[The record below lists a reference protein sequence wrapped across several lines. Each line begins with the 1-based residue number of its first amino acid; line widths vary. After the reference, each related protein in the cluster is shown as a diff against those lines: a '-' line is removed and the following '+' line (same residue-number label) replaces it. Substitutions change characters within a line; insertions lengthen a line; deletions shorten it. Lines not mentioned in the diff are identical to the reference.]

1 MAALILFG
9 CILLAVLL
17 GYPVALALGGVSL
30 LFGYFLLGPAFMQF
44 LPGRI
49 LGVLAN
55 YVLLA
60 VPMFIV
66 MGLALQRS
74 GLAETLL
81 RRLGGLA
88 GRRPGGLALAVLAV
102 GALLAAS
109 TGIVGASVVTL
120 TLIALPVMRQAG
132 YADEISAG
140 IVAAAGSLGQIVPP
154 SIVLILLASVMRVSV
169 GDLFA
174 EAVLPSALIVGG
186 YAVYL
191 VTAAI
196 LGGARRMPALDDQTA
211 EAMAS
216 STAEDSALASGEAP
230 AHPPIWLAI
239 AGPLLLIVGVLGTIL
254 AGLAS
259 PTEASGVGAVA
270 AIGLWTLSGRARWSG
285 LLELGREALRLSS
298 MIYLILLG
306 ATTFALVFRGLEGD
320 ALLVDAITGSGLSA
334 EAFVALLLL
343 VVFVAGFF
351 IDFIEIIFIV
361 VPVVLP
367 LIGAYG
373 IDPLWLAV
381 LLGVNLQT
389 SFLTPPFGFSL
400 FYLRGAAP
408 ADLATSAVY
417 RGVLPYVIIQL
428 AVLAFLFFRGG

>member
-1 MAALILFG
+1 MAALLLFA
-9 CILLAVLL
+9 CILVAVLA

-30 LFGYFLLGPAFMQF
+30 LFGYLLLGPAFMQF

-49 LGVLAN
+49 LGVLSN
-55 YVLLA
+55 YVLIA

-81 RRLGGLA
+81 RRLGRLA

-132 YADEISAG
+132 YADSLSAG
-140 IVAAAGSLGQIVPP
+140 VIAAAGSLGQIVPP

-186 YAVYL
+186 YATYL
-191 VTAAI
+191 VIVAATA
-196 LGGARRMPALDDQTA
+196 GRRLMPAVTIGQPATPA
-211 EAMAS
+211 
-216 STAEDSALASGEAP
+216 TSGPAVSEP
-230 AHPPIWLAI
+230 AHEPPVWLAI

-270 AIGLWTLSGRARWSG
+270 ALGLWGVSGRPSG
-285 LLELGREALRLSS
+285 AALLDLGREALRLSS

-334 EAFVALLLL
+334 ETFVALLLV

-408 ADLATSAVY
+408 PDLATAAVY
-417 RGVLPYVIIQL
+417 RGVLPYVAIQL
-428 AVLAFLFFRGG
+428 AVLAYLFWRG

>member
-1 MAALILFG
+1 MFA
-9 CILLAVLL
+9 CILVAVLL
-17 GYPVALALGGVSL
+17 GYPVALVLGGVSL
-30 LFGYFLLGPAFMQF
+30 LWGYVALGPAFMQF
-44 LPGRI
+44 LPGRL
-49 LGVLAN
+49 LGVLSN

-60 VPMFIV
+60 VPMFV
-66 MGLALQRS
+66 LMGLALQRS
-74 GLAETLL
+74 GLAEVLL
-81 RRLGGLA
+81 RRLARLA
-88 GRRPGGLALAVLAV
+88 GRRPGGLALAVLVV

-120 TLIALPVMRQAG
+120 TLIALPVMRRAG
-132 YADEISAG
+132 YPDGASAG
-140 IVAAAGSLGQIVPP
+140 VIAAAGSLGQIVPP

-174 EAVLPSALIVGG
+174 AAVLPSVLIVGG
-186 YAVYL
+186 YVAYVVAL
-191 VTAAI
+191 AFGA
-196 LGGARRMPALDDQTA
+196 GGRRLPAL
-211 EAMAS
+211 
-216 STAEDSALASGEAP
+216 AP
-230 AHPPIWLAI
+230 AEPGSPDDGPSPPVWLAI
-239 AGPLLLIVGVLGTIL
+239 AGPVGLIVGVLGAIL

-270 AIGLWTLSGRARWSG
+270 ALGLWAASGRGSRAG
-285 LLELGREALRLSS
+285 LLDLGREALRLSA

-306 ATTFALVFRGLEGD
+306 ASTFALVFRGLEGD
-320 ALLVDAITGSGLSA
+320 SLLVEAVTGSGLSA
-334 EAFVALLLL
+334 GGFVAVLLA

-367 LIGAYG
+367 LVGAYG

-408 ADLATSAVY
+408 ADLATADVY
-417 RGVLPYVIIQL
+417 RGVVPFVVIQL
-428 AVLAFLFFRGG
+428 VVLGILFFVG